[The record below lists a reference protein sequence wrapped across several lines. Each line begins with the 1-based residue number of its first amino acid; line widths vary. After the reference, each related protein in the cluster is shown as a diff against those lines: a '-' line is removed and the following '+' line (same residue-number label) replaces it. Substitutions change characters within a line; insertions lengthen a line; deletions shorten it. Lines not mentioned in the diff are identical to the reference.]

1 MKKDCKV
8 KYLAYSL
15 LQNVGQAHEEV
26 ENHKYVFYRR
36 DHVECGD
43 EINDVIKKNDYMF
56 KFFRLFFSPFAMI
69 EEEQQSKY
77 RSGWKSYCGEFWD
90 FTGLIPFIVPPD
102 QAIRSP
108 VGIISPIQVSGI
120 IFN

>member
-1 MKKDCKV
+1 MKKDCKL
-8 KYLAYSL
+8 KYLTYSL

-26 ENHKYVFYRR
+26 EKHICDF
-36 DHVECGD
+36 
-43 EINDVIKKNDYMF
+43 KNDHTF
-56 KFFRLFFSPFAMI
+56 KFFTLIFSALAMV

-77 RSGWKSYCGEFWD
+77 RSGWNGYCGEFRD

-102 QAIRSP
+102 PAIRSP
-108 VGIISPIQVSGI
+108 MGIISPIQVSGI